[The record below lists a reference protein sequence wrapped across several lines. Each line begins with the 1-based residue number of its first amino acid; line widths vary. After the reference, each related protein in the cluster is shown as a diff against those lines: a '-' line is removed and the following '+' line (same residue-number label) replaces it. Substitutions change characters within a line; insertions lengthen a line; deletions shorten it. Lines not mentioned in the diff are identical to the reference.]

1 MLKVITTDSL
11 SYIMLND
18 FNTSVFAVF
27 NPDLHNRNIR
37 NYLPVL
43 TTCLNTASLWSAS
56 FLRKIF
62 SNAIPMRLLDNSN

>member
-43 TTCLNTASLWSAS
+43 TTCLNTASL
-56 FLRKIF
+56 
-62 SNAIPMRLLDNSN
+62 